1 MNKPNKFSPEVHERA
16 VTTVMALGLRTTSS
30 ASCDECPN
38 RPFLTHFSLSL
49 LAPDRLLCSESR
61 RLSSAGHSNSCTRE
75 FMPS

>member
-1 MNKPNKFSPEVHERA
+1 MNKPNKFSPEVRERA

-49 LAPDRLLCSESR
+49 LAPDRLLCSG
-61 RLSSAGHSNSCTRE
+61 SSLTEVPIDRPLAVIGIG
-75 FMPS
+75 